1 MPTTLVLLR
10 HAKSAY
16 PRGVGDHERPLSG
29 RGRRDAPV
37 AGRLIA
43 QHVPWIATALVSTAV
58 RTQQTWDLAAPALQ
72 VDDKRDMPELYLASA
87 DAMLARLRDETGPS
101 VIVVAHN
108 PGTEVLA
115 ERLTRN
121 TSSPDYR
128 QMVAKFPTAAF
139 AVLTSDEP
147 WAHWGLGSA
156 RLEAFVVA
164 RG

>member
-16 PRGVGDHERPLSG
+16 PAGVGDHERPLSG

-43 QHVPWIATALVSTAV
+43 AQVPWIGAAMVSTAT
-58 RTQQTWDLAAPALQ
+58 RTQQTWDLASPALT
-72 VDDKRDMPELYLASA
+72 VDEKRDMPELYLASA
-87 DAMLARLRDETGPS
+87 EAMLGRLRAESSSTLLM
-101 VIVVAHN
+101 VAHN

-121 TSSPDYR
+121 TGSPDYR
-128 QMVAKFPTAAF
+128 RMVAKFPTAAF

-147 WAHWGLGSA
+147 FGNWGLGSA
-156 RLEAFVVA
+156 RLETFVVA